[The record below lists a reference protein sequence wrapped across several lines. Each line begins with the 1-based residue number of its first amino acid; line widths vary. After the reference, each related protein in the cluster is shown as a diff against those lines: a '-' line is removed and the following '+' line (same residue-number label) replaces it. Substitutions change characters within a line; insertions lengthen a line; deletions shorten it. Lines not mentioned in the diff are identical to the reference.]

1 METFFCFLVSIVVH
15 LHSFMEDKNF
25 FLNKLLSMFRIYGT
39 KTLTMDDIAKEFSI
53 SKKTLYQ
60 KYKNKED
67 LIHEVLEFISN
78 EAIDA
83 VKEVQKKY
91 DCPLEVLFVS
101 GSRID
106 EITCQEKNAFVF
118 QLIKY
123 YPDIFHAH
131 QKSISGKVS
140 VTVKNNYEKGVEL
153 GYFRTDVPINL
164 YIKFL
169 ISLLFAVDASP
180 IFEDEKDKFS
190 VSIAMKIFYLEA
202 IVTDKG
208 KKRLNELRE
217 KFQKT
222 EFLKTI

>member
-1 METFFCFLVSIVVH
+1 MENKKCFL
-15 LHSFMEDKNF
+15 DKLFNLF
-25 FLNKLLSMFRIYGT
+25 HTYGA
-39 KTLTMDDIAKEFSI
+39 KTLTMDDIAKEFSM

-60 KYKNKED
+60 QYKNKEE
-67 LIHEVLEFISN
+67 LIQEVLEYFSN
-78 EAIDA
+78 EAIEEVEK
-83 VKEVQKKY
+83 VKKQY
-91 DCPLEVLFVS
+91 DCPIEVLFVS

-169 ISLLFAVDASP
+169 ISLLFAVDVSP
-180 IFEDEKDKFS
+180 IFEDEKDKFPI
-190 VSIAMKIFYLEA
+190 SIAMKIFYLEA

>member
-1 METFFCFLVSIVVH
+1 M
-15 LHSFMEDKNF
+15 KNTRCTLDRLF
-25 FLNKLLSMFRIYGT
+25 DMFRTHGA
-39 KTLTMDDIAKEFSI
+39 KTLTMDDIAREFCI

-60 KYKNKED
+60 KYKNKEE
-67 LIHEVLEFISN
+67 LLTEVLEHISNKAIEEVETVRKNHQCPIEIMFIS
-78 EAIDA
+78 
-83 VKEVQKKY
+83 
-91 DCPLEVLFVS
+91 
-101 GSRID
+101 GTRID
-106 EITCQEKNAFVF
+106 DATSQEKNAFVF

>member
-1 METFFCFLVSIVVH
+1 M
-15 LHSFMEDKNF
+15 KNTRCTLDRLF
-25 FLNKLLSMFRIYGT
+25 DMFRTHGA
-39 KTLTMDDIAKEFSI
+39 KTLTMDDIAREFCI

-60 KYKNKED
+60 KYKNKEE
-67 LIHEVLEFISN
+67 LLTEVLEHISN
-78 EAIDA
+78 KAIEEVET
-83 VKEVQKKY
+83 VKNHYQ
-91 DCPLEVLFVS
+91 CPIEIMFVS
-101 GSRID
+101 GKRID
-106 EITCQEKNAFVF
+106 DATSQEKNAFVL

-123 YPDIFHAH
+123 YPEVFHQH
-131 QKSISGKVS
+131 QKSISIKIEEIL
-140 VTVKNNYEKGVEL
+140 KQNFERGVEL
-153 GYFRTDVPINL
+153 GYYRTDIPTDL
-164 YIKFL
+164 FIKFL